1 MKKRFLFLLLA
12 LSLATSAAL
21 AASAA
26 PVVKETT
33 LTVRRMI
40 CSSCATAVEK
50 ALRGTDG
57 VQEVTID
64 TMNDKVR
71 VKYDERKLTPQQL
84 VEVVKKSGYQASW
97 PAQ

>member
-1 MKKRFLFLLLA
+1 MKRYILLL
-12 LSLATSAAL
+12 LVAL
-21 AASAA
+21 ALAGPTEAA
-26 PVVKETT
+26 GPVVKETT

-64 TMNDKVR
+64 TMNDKVW

>member
-1 MKKRFLFLLLA
+1 MKRFILLLLLA
-12 LSLATSAAL
+12 FAL
-21 AASAA
+21 AGTAEAA
-26 PVVKETT
+26 GPVVKETT

-84 VEVVKKSGYQASW
+84 VEVVKKSGYQASC
-97 PAQ
+97 PAP

>member
-1 MKKRFLFLLLA
+1 MKRYILLLLLA
-12 LSLATSAAL
+12 FVLAGQAEAAG
-21 AASAA
+21 

>member
-1 MKKRFLFLLLA
+1 MNRFFLFLMLA
-12 LSLATSAAL
+12 LSLSASAAL
-21 AASAA
+21 AGADAQ
-26 PVVKETT
+26 VIKETT

-40 CSSCATAVEK
+40 CSSCAIAVEK

-57 VQEVTID
+57 VREVTID